1 MKFEVKIPAVGESIS
16 EVVLARWLK
25 HDGDAV
31 EVDDLL
37 CEIESD
43 KASFEIPA
51 EHAGVIKT
59 LAKEGDAI
67 QVGAI
72 IAHIDGDGVAQ
83 AAGKAKPAE
92 TAATPPPA
100 PARETAQPTAAPVEQ
115 SEAPATARDGRQ
127 EERIKISPVAA
138 NILIEAGLSAE
149 QVAGSGPG
157 GRITKEDALK
167 AAQQA
172 PARTKEVPAP
182 PTPRETSPAAA
193 PGPAAQA
200 EPASSPARPERR
212 ERLSQLR
219 KTLAKRLVAAKNE
232 TAMLT
237 TFNEIDMSAIMALRA
252 KYKEKFKEKHEV
264 GLGFMSFFTRAAC
277 LALKE
282 WPAVNAMI
290 DGDFVVYHDY
300 CDISIAVSSPRG
312 LVVPVIRNADSLTL
326 AEIERKVEELATK
339 ARENKL
345 TIEEMT
351 GGTFTISNGGVFGSL
366 MSTPII
372 NPPQTAVL
380 GMHKIEERPV
390 VVNGQIV
397 IRPMM
402 YVAMS
407 YDHRIIDGRE
417 SVSFVVRLKEL
428 LEDPAR
434 MLIGV

>member
-1 MKFEVKIPAVGESIS
+1 MKFEVKIPSVGESIS

-25 HDGDAV
+25 HDGEAV

-51 EHAGVIKT
+51 EHAGVIRT
-59 LAKEGDAI
+59 LAKEGDTI
-67 QVGAI
+67 QVGAA
-72 IAHIDGDGVAQ
+72 IAHIDGDGVPQ
-83 AAGKAKPAE
+83 AAVKVQRAE
-92 TAATPPPA
+92 EVTAPPA
-100 PARETAQPTAAPVEQ
+100 PESAQPAVPPAAPPVV
-115 SEAPATARDGRQ
+115 PAAAGDGRK
-127 EERIKISPVAA
+127 EEKIKISPVAA
-138 NILIEAGLSAE
+138 NILAEAGLTAE

-172 PARTKEVPAP
+172 PARAKEVTAP
-182 PTPRETSPAAA
+182 PTLRETAPAAAA
-193 PGPAAQA
+193 PGPATQA
-200 EPASSPARPERR
+200 APAISSARPERR

-252 KYKEKFKEKHEV
+252 KYKEKFKEKHQV
-264 GLGFMSFFTRAAC
+264 GLGFMSFFTRAVC
-277 LALKE
+277 IALQE

-390 VVNGQIV
+390 VAGGQIV
-397 IRPMM
+397 VRPMM
-402 YVAMS
+402 YLAMS

-417 SVSFVVRLKEL
+417 SVSFLVRVKEL

>member
-1 MKFEVKIPAVGESIS
+1 MKFEVKIPSVGESIS

-25 HDGDAV
+25 HDGEAV

-51 EHAGVIKT
+51 EHAGVIRT
-59 LAKEGDAI
+59 LAKEGDTI
-67 QVGAI
+67 QVGTV
-72 IAHIDGDGVAQ
+72 IAHIDGDGVPQ
-83 AAGKAKPAE
+83 AAVKVQRAE
-92 TAATPPPA
+92 EVTAPPA
-100 PARETAQPTAAPVEQ
+100 PESAQPAVPPAAPPVV
-115 SEAPATARDGRQ
+115 PAAAGDGRK
-127 EERIKISPVAA
+127 EEKIKISPVAA
-138 NILIEAGLSAE
+138 NILAEAGLTAE

-172 PARTKEVPAP
+172 PARAKEVTAP
-182 PTPRETSPAAA
+182 PTLRETAPAAAA
-193 PGPAAQA
+193 PGPATQA
-200 EPASSPARPERR
+200 APAISSARPERR

-252 KYKEKFKEKHEV
+252 KYKEKFKEKHQV
-264 GLGFMSFFTRAAC
+264 GLGFMSFFTRAVC
-277 LALKE
+277 IALKE

-390 VVNGQIV
+390 VAGGQIV
-397 IRPMM
+397 VRPMM
-402 YVAMS
+402 YLAMS

-417 SVSFVVRLKEL
+417 SVSFLVRVKEL